1 MTKGR
6 GQGARWPTCLLPH
19 RLLKRG
25 RGQKSPPAL
34 SPNTPP
40 APLALGKTKE
50 LEEMWWLMSQLY
62 HEFQNQEG
70 SIILRITVERE
81 MKVRRKGF
89 PICAATFTLI
99 PSFHPP
105 FLPSLLL
112 VPCVHLD
119 VSMCPLPS
127 FLPSS
132 FHRRVLSTYFM
143 LSIVL
148 DLGDTASALMEL
160 TVCCM
165 CICLHICI
173 LRQQRGSWSQVCF
186 LLIATSTPMIPGKI
200 RLLNRIY

>member
-1 MTKGR
+1 
-6 GQGARWPTCLLPH
+6 
-19 RLLKRG
+19 
-25 RGQKSPPAL
+25 
-34 SPNTPP
+34 
-40 APLALGKTKE
+40 
-50 LEEMWWLMSQLY
+50 
-62 HEFQNQEG
+62 
-70 SIILRITVERE
+70 

-89 PICAATFTLI
+89 PIYAATFTLI

-132 FHRRVLSTYFM
+132 FHRRVLSAYFM

-200 RLLNRIY
+200 RLLNRIYWIDWKKDDERVLQLLLLGTLVTVGGFLANKFNHLYTSMAFESLSSYNCDPDHNKDGHLFTLWNSTSWPINSAALILRGN